1 MLHKNYS
8 TINQPPRT
16 TMTVFDR
23 HNKSTLDMYRT
34 TKLSSF
40 THDRPN
46 TSFLLVHRLNT
57 ASHQREVRFADK

>member
-8 TINQPPRT
+8 TINQPPRN
-16 TMTVFDR
+16 TMTLFER
-23 HNKSTLDMYRT
+23 QNKSTLDMYRT
-34 TKLSSF
+34 TKLSSL

-57 ASHQREVRFADK
+57 SHQREVRFADK